1 MSSLISTPSALP
13 LGPETK
19 KPARATAA
27 ATGAAPFNK
36 PGDSANLVDFWRNPE
51 AGNIYKHAEHLTGPV
66 TPCLVDHAGVCGA
79 VTRAAASS
87 NPNPV
92 RVMDMCC
99 GTGVVSS
106 YIQKMLRQTGERE
119 REKTELVSA
128 DSSEAQL
135 GVVKEKI
142 AREGWTGTS
151 VEQCDIMNQKFPSDS
166 FDVVICAMA
175 MMLVADPYKAMAECY
190 RVTKPGGTFATS
202 TWVIEGWV
210 PDTRDA
216 VASLALP
223 GQQPVCWP
231 QNSAELTNLW
241 GPGCWESP
249 TFVRS
254 MFTAAGFV
262 DVEVEVVT
270 KWIPFATV
278 DEWCTVFQAF
288 MHGVLERFWT
298 REQKEG
304 LKGKLM
310 PTLRAFLEKKYQG
323 GPFSVERTVL
333 LARGRKPEF

>member
-1 MSSLISTPSALP
+1 MSSLITPVPVP
-13 LGPETK
+13 LGPESK
-19 KPARATAA
+19 KPVTTAA
-27 ATGAAPFNK
+27 ASAAPLNAA
-36 PGDSANLVDFWRNPE
+36 GDKANLTNFWRNPD
-51 AGNIYKHAEHLTGPV
+51 AGNIYRHAEHLTGPV
-66 TPCLVDHAGVCGA
+66 TQSLVDHARLREA
-79 VTRAAASS
+79 ITAAAASS
-87 NPNPV
+87 NPNPL

-99 GTGVVSS
+99 GTGVVSGC
-106 YIQKMLRQTGERE
+106 IQRMLREMGTKE
-119 REKTELVSA
+119 REKLELLSA

-135 GVVKEKI
+135 GVVKDKI
-142 AREGWTGTS
+142 AREGWTGTD
-151 VEQCDIMNQKFPSDS
+151 VAQCDIMDQSFPTGS

-175 MMLVADPYKAMAECY
+175 IMLIADPYKAMAECY

-216 VASLALP
+216 VASLSLP
-223 GQQPVCWP
+223 GQQSVCWP

-249 TFVRS
+249 SFVRS

-270 KWIPFATV
+270 KWVNFQNA

-288 MHGVLERFWT
+288 MHGVVERFWT
-298 REQKEG
+298 MEQKEK

-310 PTLRAFLEKKYQG
+310 PTLRAFLERKYQG

-333 LARGRKPEF
+333 LARGRKPEM